1 MSSRDHAEVES
12 QRGRLCSLSIDYLCA
27 PNQHFRLLC
36 EKKSGPF
43 DNWHNVKP
51 YQKDGEL
58 MQKEGLCFP
67 VLECLTSGLQ

>member
-1 MSSRDHAEVES
+1 MQKSRVKEVDCAPYLLITYVL
-12 QRGRLCSLSIDYLCA
+12 QINTFYLLCA
-27 PNQHFRLLC
+27 
-36 EKKSGPF
+36 KGSGPF

-51 YQKDGEL
+51 YQKGEAL

>member
-1 MSSRDHAEVES
+1 MPLGLLPRFSLRHVVLKGGISQEES
-12 QRGRLCSLSIDYLCA
+12 
-27 PNQHFRLLC
+27 
-36 EKKSGPF
+36 KKSGPF